1 MSDPAHK
8 GMIDAVSQFGILML
22 LLVTGMET
30 DLRLVRRVGV
40 ACFSISVTGVVL
52 PFICGFALAQMLP
65 DSLLPDPTQRIVAG
79 LFLGTALSISSV
91 KIVAMVVRE
100 MNFMRRNLGQ
110 VIVSSAII
118 EDTIGW
124 LIIAVTFGIATNGSL
139 QLVPLV
145 STIAEVALFM
155 MFSFTIGRRLVFALI
170 RWSNDLSASIARS
183 WTSTASSP
191 SWSGSW
197 SWSTTAA
204 SASSPPILP
213 G

>member
-100 MNFMRRNLGQ
+100 MNFMRRGLGQ
-110 VIVSSAII
+110 LIVTTAIM
-118 EDTIGW
+118 EDTCGW
-124 LIIAVTFGIATNGSL
+124 VIIAITFGIASGGTTGGGLDWLNLAKFSDITITPDQVKSL
-139 QLVPLV
+139 Y
-145 STIAEVALFM
+145 T
-155 MFSFTIGRRLVFALI
+155 
-170 RWSNDLSASIARS
+170 NDLIDEVNKVDIK
-183 WTSTASSP
+183 TALD
-191 SWSGSW
+191 
-197 SWSTTAA
+197 AA
-204 SASSPPILP
+204 KRA
-213 G
+213 